1 MSMSHQWRTSRSAT
15 RTTGVLTAV
24 LAALLSLVLA
34 APTASAD
41 SPRQLRPGFDYLALG
56 DSVPFG
62 YRPPQVTPPTT
73 YLDASNFVGYPEL
86 VADRTGVALA
96 NASCPGETSS
106 SLIDEN
112 AQSNGCEN
120 SVASPVGYRDAFP
133 LHVDYQ
139 GSQLDFAVQYLR
151 SHPRTR
157 LVTLMVG
164 ANDLFICQATT
175 ADRCTGSDFGVT
187 VDRVEKNV
195 DTILS
200 TLRDEAHYHHR
211 IVVVSYYSLD
221 YRDPAGTQSVQV
233 LNAALTRAAEANGA
247 EVADGFGAFQQAA
260 APAGG
265 DSCAAQLLI
274 RLPNGRCDVH
284 PTRKGH
290 EVLADAV
297 LQTATGQPGKRD

>member
-1 MSMSHQWRTSRSAT
+1 MRVVPDRRSLRLLVT
-15 RTTGVLTAV
+15 LLTLVGVVGIGGPAWAGDHSAGTHG
-24 LAALLSLVLA
+24 AA
-34 APTASAD
+34 
-41 SPRQLRPGFDYLALG
+41 YLALG

-62 YRPPQVTPPTT
+62 FRGNQPPLLYRFPW
-73 YLDASNFVGYPEL
+73 LFIGYPEIVGHDL
-86 VADRTGVALA
+86 RVTEL
-96 NASCPGETSS
+96 NASCPGETTDSF
-106 SLIDEN
+106 IDAS

-120 SVASPVGYRDAFP
+120 SLGSPVGYRDAFP

-233 LNAALTRAAEANGA
+233 LNAALTRAAQANGA

-265 DSCAAQLLI
+265 DTCAAQLLI
-274 RLPNGRCDVH
+274 RLPNGSCDVH
-284 PTRKGH
+284 PTRRGH
-290 EVLADAV
+290 EVLTDAV
-297 LQTATGQPGKRD
+297 LQTVTGQPGKRD

>member
-1 MSMSHQWRTSRSAT
+1 MSMSPQHGARRPAARTAT
-15 RTTGVLTAV
+15 ALTAV

-41 SPRQLRPGFDYLALG
+41 SPRQLRQGFDYLSLG

-73 YLDASNFVGYPEL
+73 YLDASNFVGFPEL
-86 VADRTGVALA
+86 VTDRTGLSLA
-96 NASCPGETSS
+96 NASCPGETSA

-120 SVASPVGYRDAFP
+120 SVGSPVGYRDAFP
-133 LHVDYQ
+133 LHVNYQ
-139 GSQLDFAVQYLR
+139 GSQLDYAVQYLL

-187 VDRVEKNV
+187 VDRIEKNV

-200 TLRDEAHYHHR
+200 TLREQAHYHHR
-211 IVVVSYYSLD
+211 LVVVSYYSLD
-221 YRDPAGTQSVQV
+221 YRDPAATQFVRL

-247 EVADGFGAFQQAA
+247 VVADGFGGFQEAA
-260 APAGG
+260 ASAGG
-265 DSCAAQLLI
+265 DTCGAGLLI
-274 RLPNGRCDVH
+274 RLPTGGCDVH
-284 PTRKGH
+284 PTRAGH

-297 LQTATGQPGKRD
+297 MKAARH

>member
-1 MSMSHQWRTSRSAT
+1 MSMSLQHRMRRPVARTAT
-15 RTTGVLTAV
+15 GLTAV
-24 LAALLSLVLA
+24 LAVLLSLVLT

-41 SPRQLRPGFDYLALG
+41 TAHQLRPGFGYLALG

-62 YRPPQVTPPTT
+62 YRPPQVTPPTQ

-86 VADRTGVALA
+86 VAERTGVTLA

-120 SVASPVGYRDAFP
+120 SVGSPVGYRDAFP

-139 GSQLDFAVQYLR
+139 GSQLDFAVQYLI

-211 IVVVSYYSLD
+211 LVVVSYYSLD
-221 YRDPAGTQSVQV
+221 YRDPATTQFVQL
-233 LNAALTRAAEANGA
+233 LNAALTRAAKANGA
-247 EVADGFGAFQQAA
+247 VVADGFGAIQEAA
-260 APAGG
+260 ASAGG
-265 DSCAAQLLI
+265 DTCGAGLLI
-274 RLPNGRCDVH
+274 RLPSGRCDVH
-284 PTRKGH
+284 PSRAGH

-297 LQTATGQPGKRD
+297 MEAARH